1 MALETVHATFNY
13 TRDNGV
19 MPEVYFYEPPPGTK
33 IRDPGDDPHEMAVV
47 GWDRA
52 VVLPRCEG
60 SRCVI
65 PLVIHTGRQR
75 SNPPISTA
83 M

>member
-47 GWDRA
+47 NGWDHANRFS
-52 VVLPRCEG
+52 LDREG
-60 SRCVI
+60 AYRPNKSPVRVD
-65 PLVIHTGRQR
+65 R
-75 SNPPISTA
+75 
-83 M
+83 